1 MGGTNTELA
10 LSSSL
15 VRETGGGLHCG
26 TMGTTQGHSSGG
38 RCWGTEAAGQPQAPA
53 SWPAGRLLGRI
64 QKWEERSVI
73 LISTEDKDGQQS
85 LIFNSD
91 ERANLADT
99 ASNASPLVLG

>member
-1 MGGTNTELA
+1 MWDNGDNSGPLQWG
-10 LSSSL
+10 L
-15 VRETGGGLHCG
+15 VL
-26 TMGTTQGHSSGG
+26 
-38 RCWGTEAAGQPQAPA
+38 GTEAAGQPQAPA

-73 LISTEDKDGQQS
+73 LISRCTEDKDGQQLI

-99 ASNASPLVLG
+99 ASNASSLVLG